1 MGTGDLPLD
10 PRCSRM
16 PVSREQEGCQ
26 RRSTRA
32 IDDQPAVRA
41 PPEGDSRRGHRCTRV
56 DIELPVGRRDGD
68 QGRIKAGEL
77 APVQPCTQVRR
88 STQSC
93 STGQARASI
102 LASCD
107 ELWARGYL
115 CGGVVAQFW
124 TYRREAALTRYYL

>member
-41 PPEGDSRRGHRCTRV
+41 PPEGDSRRGHRCTREG
-56 DIELPVGRRDGD
+56 IAA
-68 QGRIKAGEL
+68 QGWTSSSRLAGVTGIKGE
-77 APVQPCTQVRR
+77 
-88 STQSC
+88 
-93 STGQARASI
+93 
-102 LASCD
+102 
-107 ELWARGYL
+107 
-115 CGGVVAQFW
+115 
-124 TYRREAALTRYYL
+124 